1 MELSEC
7 VTWIETVPHSKD
19 IVRSKHNPKSE
30 CVTQS
35 KLVLCSERGDEMS
48 AL

>member
-7 VTWIETVPHSKD
+7 VTWIETVPHSED
-19 IVRSKHNPKSE
+19 IVRTSDNPKSE
-30 CVTQS
+30 WVTQS
-35 KLVLCSERGDEMS
+35 ELVLCSEQADEMS